1 MLILRMTSKEIVRL
15 LKLKD
20 EKGLSYLY
28 DNYSAALN
36 GIIIRILKS
45 DKLAEEVLQQTFL
58 KIWNKIELYDDDKS
72 QLFTWMSRIARNTAI
87 DAKRLK
93 KYENERNT
101 YSLDLNIHNK
111 LNSRMNMSSIDSE
124 SLISRLEAKYSE
136 VLDCIYLNGYTQ
148 VETAKHLQIPLGT
161 VKTRVRQ
168 SIMELREILKDE
180 KVLFT
185 GSFTAIAIL
194 ITLLCL

>member
-1 MLILRMTSKEIVRL
+1 MDNSEIVRL
-15 LKLKD
+15 IKLKD

-28 DNYSAALN
+28 DNYSGALN

-45 DKLAEEVLQQTFL
+45 EKLSEEVLQQTFL
-58 KIWNKIELYDDDKS
+58 KIWNKIELYDESKS

-93 KYENERNT
+93 KYENVKNT
-101 YSLDLNIHNK
+101 YSLDLTIHNK
-111 LNSRMNMSSIDSE
+111 SDIQMNTSSIDAK
-124 SLISRLEAKYSE
+124 SLVSKLDAKHSE

-168 SIMELREILKDE
+168 SILTLREILKNE
-180 KVLFT
+180 KVLFA